1 MKALTYFLSIFLFG
15 LFSCKSEPA
24 ENGNNQEIARLRNQI
39 RQLELDQSE
48 KDILI
53 DESLLL
59 FSEIQENVARI
70 QNKEQEI
77 RIAASESGNENS
89 KDWVLQELKNIQFL
103 REENSRKI
111 NTLNKQISG
120 KESQIGQLHEM
131 IVSLQEQIASQEALI
146 EALQISLVNQD
157 SDYSKL
163 LDAYMEQTYIGES
176 QKKELNTA
184 YYVYGTLQELKE
196 NNVVVQNKGF
206 IGLGKYSSLRD
217 NFNED
222 YFTAI
227 HKFEKNNI
235 QIIGNKIKLISDH
248 PSSSY
253 EVVANGTNK
262 TLKIKHPIEFWKI
275 SKYLVI
281 QVE

>member
-1 MKALTYFLSIFLFG
+1 MKALSSILSILLFG
-15 LFSCKSEPA
+15 LFSCKSEST

-39 RQLELDQSE
+39 RQLKLNQSE
-48 KDILI
+48 KDVLI

-77 RIAASESGNENS
+77 RINASESGNKNS

-103 REENSRKI
+103 REENRRKI
-111 NTLNKQISG
+111 NTLNKEVSG
-120 KESQIGQLHEM
+120 KELQIGQLHEM
-131 IVSLQEQIASQEALI
+131 IVSLQEQIASQEALLN
-146 EALQISLVNQD
+146 ALQKSLANQD

-163 LDAYMEQTYIGES
+163 LDAYMEQAYIADA

-206 IGLGKYSSLRD
+206 IGIGKQSSLKD
-217 NFNED
+217 HFNQD

-227 HKFEKNNI
+227 HKFEKNDI
-235 QIIGNKIKLISDH
+235 QIIGSKIKLISDH

-253 EVVANGTNK
+253 EIVENGKNK
-262 TLKIKHPIEFWKI
+262 TLKIKQPIEFWKI

-281 QVE
+281 QVK

>member
-1 MKALTYFLSIFLFG
+1 MKTILYLIGLSLIALV
-15 LFSCKSEPA
+15 SCKSEPLD
-24 ENGNNQEIARLRNQI
+24 NGDNQEIARLRNQI

-48 KDILI
+48 KDALI
-53 DESLLL
+53 DESLMV

-77 RIAASESGNENS
+77 RITASEPGNGNS

-111 NTLNKQISG
+111 NALNKQISG
-120 KESQIGQLHEM
+120 KEAQIGQLHQM

-146 EALQISLVNQD
+146 QALQVSFSNQD

-163 LDAYMEQTYIGES
+163 LDAYMEQTHIADA

-184 YYVYGTLQELKE
+184 YYVYGTLKELKE
-196 NNVVVQNKGF
+196 NNVVVQKKGF
-206 IGLGKYSSLRD
+206 IGLGKRSSLKE

-227 HKFEKNNI
+227 NKFEKNNI
-235 QIIGNKIKLISDH
+235 QIIGNKIKIISDH

-253 EVVANGTNK
+253 EIVENGKNK
-262 TLKIKHPIEFWKI
+262 VLKIKQPIEFWKI